1 MLLEAVKKERRHDI
15 FHFYV
20 GTSYRH
26 CLIWEN
32 GEVVDLVQPH
42 DVLGQKIG
50 DKLPEN
56 EALRTM
62 MKKSYDIL
70 VNHPINIERKKKGLN
85 PGELL
90 LVLGRRHKAGTLSVY
105 GAHPQ
110 KGRDDFRSRSSEGN
124 CGRHFHESHHSG
136 RSERRSGYEL

>member
-1 MLLEAVKKERRHDI
+1 MEAVKKELETDI

-85 PGELL
+85 P
-90 LVLGRRHKAGTLSVY
+90 ANSCWSVSYTHLEAADKVQY
-105 GAHPQ
+105 GAALCTGCGAADGGKCLRAELPELR
-110 KGRDDFRSRSSEGN
+110 GADEGTWTAD
-124 CGRHFHESHHSG
+124 
-136 RSERRSGYEL
+136 L

>member
-1 MLLEAVKKERRHDI
+1 MP
-15 FHFYV
+15 
-20 GTSYRH
+20 
-26 CLIWEN
+26 IWEN

-70 VNHPINIERKKKGLN
+70 VNHPINLERKKKGLN
-85 PGELL
+85 PANSCFLCGGFYSRT
-90 LVLGRRHKAGTLSVY
+90 VTSVY
-105 GAHPQ
+105 
-110 KGRDDFRSRSSEGN
+110 KI
-124 CGRHFHESHHSG
+124 
-136 RSERRSGYEL
+136 GYNKH